1 LTADDVFPYAP
12 TAGEMALRKLWL
24 EQMVRK
30 NPSMKGKKVS
40 LPIVTSGLTHSISI
54 AASLFLDKG
63 QSIIVPDMY
72 WGNYNLVFAEQREA
86 KMVSFPLFAND
97 RLNIDGLAKAIDSV
111 PGDRCA
117 MILNFPNNPT
127 GYTPTLDEAKALVA
141 MLVDKANSGRQL
153 LVFTDDAY
161 FGLFFEKDTCTESL
175 FALLCAAH
183 ENIFAVKGDA
193 ATKEEMVWGFRIG
206 FITYGAKGLSEE
218 HYEALGKKTMGAI
231 RGVVS
236 SCTKPGQSILL
247 KGMRAAGYAQEK
259 EAGIEQIGKR
269 YRYMKEVLA
278 RYKDNK
284 FLRPLPFNSGYFMAF
299 ECAGNA

>member
-1 LTADDVFPYAP
+1 MNPLAKELNDTLAGTIAGRLLSEYGTRMYFPKGIISQSAEAKVKATRYNATIGIATAHGSAMCIPAVFSAFSDSLTADDVFPYAP

-30 NPSMKGKKVS
+30 NPSMKGKRS
-40 LPIVTSGLTHSISI
+40 RAHRLWTDPLHQHT
-54 AASLFLDKG
+54 ASLFLDKG

-141 MLVDKANSGRQL
+141 MLVDKANSGRPL

-161 FGLFFEKDTCTESL
+161 FGCSL
-175 FALLCAAH
+175 KRTPA
-183 ENIFAVKGDA
+183 
-193 ATKEEMVWGFRIG
+193 RIV
-206 FITYGAKGLSEE
+206 I
-218 HYEALGKKTMGAI
+218 
-231 RGVVS
+231 
-236 SCTKPGQSILL
+236 
-247 KGMRAAGYAQEK
+247 
-259 EAGIEQIGKR
+259 
-269 YRYMKEVLA
+269 
-278 RYKDNK
+278 
-284 FLRPLPFNSGYFMAF
+284 RPLVRSP
-299 ECAGNA
+299 